1 VAAGFGIE
9 ERIKQFE
16 NDHDD
21 YIAIMLKALADR
33 FAEAFAERLHERI
46 RTEFWGYTPDE
57 SFDNE
62 HLIKESYK
70 GIRPAP
76 GYPSCPDHTEK
87 DLLWKLLR
95 VEENTGIVLT
105 ESYAMYPTA
114 SVSGWYF
121 SHPDSR
127 YFGLGKINRDQVND
141 YAQRKNSDLK
151 IIEKW
156 LSPSLGYN
164 PEDY

>member
-1 VAAGFGIE
+1 MRQQIHKPPGQYNFALADFIAPKESKKNDYIGAFAVAAGFGIE

-21 YIAIMLKALADR
+21 YSAIMLKALADR

-62 HLIKESYK
+62 HLIKESYN

-76 GYPSCPDHTEK
+76 GYPSCHDHTEK
-87 DLLWKLLR
+87 ELLWKLLR

-105 ESYAMYPTA
+105 ESYAMYPTS
-114 SVSGWYF
+114 SVSGCLY
-121 SHPDSR
+121 
-127 YFGLGKINRDQVND
+127 V
-141 YAQRKNSDLK
+141 
-151 IIEKW
+151 
-156 LSPSLGYN
+156 
-164 PEDY
+164 